1 MTIADFMQ
9 KFAAIDAAKNW
20 KPKKLVPVT
29 KMPCTG
35 KSVEYVIG
43 NESFLAG
50 QIYTRAA
57 GSQGL
62 GLDGDFC
69 LLVCEDGS
77 RPVPKPSA
85 KDLQDKLDNMDLF
98 EIACFEKSR
107 IANAPKI
114 EAKRETYFYG
124 EGRYMGD

>member
-29 KMPCTG
+29 KMPCTC
-35 KSVEYVIG
+35 KIVDYVIG
-43 NESFLAG
+43 NESFIKG
-50 QIYTRAA
+50 QIYTRSA

-77 RPVPKPSA
+77 KPEPKPSVA
-85 KDLQDKLDNMDLF
+85 ALEAELSCIDLF
-98 EIACFEKSR
+98 ELACVEKSA

-114 EAKRETYFYG
+114 EAKRENYFYG
-124 EGRYMGD
+124 EGRYTGD